1 MAREVKIKVKQP
13 DGSLGFR
20 NVELPEN
27 YQAEFND
34 NLDLS
39 KKNGETIIRE
49 TREYEL
55 ITPLFGGGAENKKAD
70 EVSVIRATEI
80 RGHLRFWW
88 RATRGGQFSTIEE
101 LKKHEDAI
109 FGSTEKHSALQIEV
123 VVEEKYENR
132 KKINDATKET
142 VIKIE
147 ESINNSD
154 KKVKKNASTQE
165 FKQFQ
170 YFAFPLQPNDDE
182 KQQKDWKAEVRVGV
196 KPKIAFSYPKE
207 FKIYKKDK
215 NGKTIIEKT
224 FDSSIE
230 IQATLWAWETFGGIG
245 ARTRRGFG
253 ALKLSK
259 KNEIQQT
266 NEMFTSVESLREKA
280 SIYIYSGKPPKSI
293 PYLDKNLRFA
303 VTDENPNKTE
313 VWKTLV
319 EKYKSFRQQ
328 RKGTGRSKWNE
339 PEVIRNLTNQRL
351 KTADPKDSHESI
363 EPDFEKFP
371 RAEFGLPIV
380 FQFHYED
387 TWKTRRTN
395 SDDENVDPRK
405 TILKVSD
412 LPNQKRERFSSP
424 LILRPIA
431 CQNGDFIGIA
441 LLLENETTL
450 DELGLTL
457 EAQENPKV
465 IIKTGL
471 KSKLDGATKE
481 HEKIKAVDGTNL
493 LSTADVLQAFLDYLE
508 K

>member
-1 MAREVKIKVKQP
+1 MAREVKIKKA
-13 DGSLGFR
+13 DGKFYEVR
-20 NVELPEN
+20 LPED
-27 YQAEFND
+27 YQAEFNK
-34 NLDLS
+34 NLDRS

-49 TREYEL
+49 TREYEV

-70 EVSVIRATEI
+70 EISIIRATEI

-88 RATRGGQFSTIEE
+88 RATRGGQFPTIEE

-109 FGSTEKHSALQIEV
+109 FGSTERNSALQLEV
-123 VVEEKYENR
+123 VLEEDYAIR
-132 KKINDATKET
+132 KKINDTTKET

-147 ESINNSD
+147 ESINNSGNR
-154 KKVKKNASTQE
+154 VKKTAPTQQ

-170 YFAFPLQPNDDE
+170 YVAFPLQPNDDE

-196 KPKIAFSYPKE
+196 KLKIALSYPKE

-215 NGKTIIEKT
+215 DGKTLVEKT

-230 IQATLWAWETFGGIG
+230 VHSAFWAWGIFGGIG

-259 KNEIQQT
+259 HKIDGNQKDLQLFETKEIL
-266 NEMFTSVESLREKA
+266 ESQAKA
-280 SIYIYSGKPPKSI
+280 FVYGGKPPKGV
-293 PYLDKNLRFA
+293 PYLDKILRVV
-303 VTDENPNKTE
+303 VTDENQNKTE
-313 VWKTLV
+313 VWKTIV

-328 RKGTGRSKWNE
+328 RNGTGRSKWNE
-339 PEVIRNLTNQRL
+339 PEVIRNLIGQRL
-351 KTADPKDSHESI
+351 ETGDPKDSHRTI
-363 EPDFEKFP
+363 KPDFEKFP

-387 TWKTRRTN
+387 TWKTRRTK
-395 SDDENVDPRK
+395 SDDKNVDPRK

-431 CQNGDFIGIA
+431 CKNGNFIGIA
-441 LLLENETTL
+441 LILENETTL
-450 DELGLTL
+450 DKLGLTL

-471 KSKLDGATKE
+471 KSKLDNVAKE
-481 HEKIKAVDGTNL
+481 QEQIKTIDGTNL
-493 LSTADVLQAFLDYLE
+493 LSTADILQAFLDYLE
-508 K
+508 N